1 MLVWVPF
8 RVLICGHS
16 SWYPA
21 SGCDLFMCSIMVD
34 TYWYLI
40 RILCWFQDQF
50 ESINSTAMPDGNF
63 NYNNILDAA
72 LKVFHLLLDLH
83 KFNALFHCVW
93 ILVLL
98 HITTSS
104 WHKLLCFGSS
114 PMQQLFGRKYETEWL
129 NNQITISFIDY
140 FLTIGLYF
148 SLSVVKS

>member
-83 KFNALFHCVW
+83 KVQCFVSLCMNSGTSPHHY
-93 ILVLL
+93 ILL
-98 HITTSS
+98 HGINYSVLGHLPCNNCSGGNMKQNDWITRS
-104 WHKLLCFGSS
+104 
-114 PMQQLFGRKYETEWL
+114 LF
-129 NNQITISFIDY
+129 
-140 FLTIGLYF
+140 
-148 SLSVVKS
+148 LS